1 MRVYTTRKTI
11 VDLKHFRYCSKHYR
25 MLLTLQQEAPNMMLE
40 LKQPFSGQ
48 SATGAIP
55 IHQLDLED
63 QLALIGLN
71 PNDAHAV

>member
-1 MRVYTTRKTI
+1 MRCYTNQKTI

-40 LKQPFSGQ
+40 VNHSERASL
-48 SATGAIP
+48 IP

-63 QLALIGLN
+63 QVALIGLN